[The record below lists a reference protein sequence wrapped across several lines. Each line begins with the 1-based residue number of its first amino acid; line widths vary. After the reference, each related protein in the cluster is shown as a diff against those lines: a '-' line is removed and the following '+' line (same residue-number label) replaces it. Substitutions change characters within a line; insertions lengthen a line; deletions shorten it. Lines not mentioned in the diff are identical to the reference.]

1 MDNVQII
8 RIQILAVIGSVL
20 LIFFILELIR
30 RKRLREEFAILWLA
44 MGAVFLALSVFRGL
58 LDKFSY
64 LIGIGYPPAALFLI
78 LILGLMLILIHFST
92 AISELKDTQKKLV
105 QEIGLLK
112 AGPPGGPLGPVPP
125 AHGASGGP
133 LGPVPPAA
141 LWSLSPPPLAR
152 RARRASGGPK
162 AG

>member
-8 RIQILAVIGSVL
+8 RIQILAVIGSIA
-20 LIFFILELIR
+20 LILFILELIR
-30 RKRLREEFAILWLA
+30 RKRLREEFSILWLA
-44 MGAVFLALSVFRGL
+44 MGVVFLVLSLFRGL

-78 LILGLMLILIHFST
+78 LIMGLMLILIHFST
-92 AISELKDTQKKLV
+92 AISELKETQKKLV

-112 AGPPGGPLGPVPP
+112 AGGPLGPVAP
-125 AHGASGGP
+125 ALRASGLP
-133 LGPVPPAA
+133 
-141 LWSLSPPPLAR
+141 
-152 RARRASGGPK
+152 GGPK